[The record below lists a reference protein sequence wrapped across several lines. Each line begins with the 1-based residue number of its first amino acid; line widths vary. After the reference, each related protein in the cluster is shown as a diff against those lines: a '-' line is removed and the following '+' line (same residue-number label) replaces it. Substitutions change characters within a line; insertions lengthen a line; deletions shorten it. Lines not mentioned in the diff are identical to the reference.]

1 MAHMLLKLIVK
12 QPNLL
17 LTHAQNYADLLV
29 EEVQRAVLTWKLRLL
44 LYALSGALLG
54 LGIVSSTASLLLWGA
69 LPLLNPQNAWVLV
82 VLPFFLVGLSVCF
95 YLAASRYK
103 VEPLFEDIQEQLK
116 LDMQAICQTSPK

>member
-1 MAHMLLKLIVK
+1 MPHMLLKLIVK

-17 LTHAQNYADLLV
+17 LTHVQNYADLLL
-29 EEVQRAVLTWKLRLL
+29 EEVQQVVFTWKLRLL
-44 LYALSGALLG
+44 LYALSGAFLG

-69 LPLLNPQNAWVLV
+69 LPVLNPQNAWVLV
-82 VLPFFLVGLSVCF
+82 VLPLVLTGLSACF
-95 YLAASRYK
+95 YFVASRYK